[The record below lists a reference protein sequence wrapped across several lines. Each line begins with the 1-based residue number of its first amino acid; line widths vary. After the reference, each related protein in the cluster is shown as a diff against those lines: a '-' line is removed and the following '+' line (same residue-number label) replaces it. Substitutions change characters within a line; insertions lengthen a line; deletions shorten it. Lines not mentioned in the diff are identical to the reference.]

1 MSIRLKIL
9 LPLLGFTLLAG
20 LLAGVTGLVGL
31 KALGDLSALA
41 ERSAAATEA
50 SQAARDQF
58 RRAED
63 LVARVGAMTDIL
75 DLAPITADFTASS
88 DRVAALLGQIRRAAL
103 SEPMLRLSEEM
114 ETEARR
120 WRGDAEILLGLRSGA
135 EIPTPERMTSQ
146 GRQLQQRF
154 DAAVALAATEARSQ
168 MQATREATTRTIWVM
183 LGLAG
188 AVVLVSALTAWW
200 LAGSLSRPL
209 VRLTA
214 ETARLA
220 TGDTDVAFAAAG
232 RRDEIG
238 AIARAVVA
246 IRDLSVAEAGQRF
259 ERAQADRVRAEQAR
273 RTMLHDLADGFERS
287 IGGIV
292 AHVGR
297 AVTDLQVSSGTM
309 RQAAEGTALRSTSAA
324 GAARQTAGNVDMV
337 ATAAGDLGT
346 RAEVIGRQVV
356 EAAGMSS
363 AAIEAAS
370 RTGEIM
376 AGLSAAANR
385 IGDVV
390 GLVSDIAARTNLL
403 ALNATIEAARAG
415 EAGRG
420 FAVVAS
426 EVKDLAGQ
434 TARATDEIGGQIE
447 AIRTAAAEADR
458 ALQDVNG
465 QIHAMGGV
473 TAHIA
478 DAIAQQGATTRAIA
492 SSLDE
497 AAAGVGRVTADIT
510 EVARSA
516 EAAGHAV
523 LAFATASDELA
534 GQSRTLSAEV
544 AQFLRN
550 VRSA

>member
-31 KALGDLSALA
+31 KALADLSALA

-324 GAARQTAGNVDMV
+324 GAARQTAGNVDTV

-370 RTGEIM
+370 RTGD
-376 AGLSAAANR
+376 R